1 MRTEFDGKAL
11 SIHAILLS
19 LDGSRS
25 VQSSIDSPDL
35 ASPVTT
41 TVPAFLVSHES
52 TQPSSRKQKRT
63 ESVPPLPR
71 HYAHVC
77 AINIEP
83 ILLENAEL
91 CGTNLAV
98 RLQQMGAD
106 SILED
111 IRRTLAIESRA
122 AE

>member
-1 MRTEFDGKAL
+1 M
-11 SIHAILLS
+11 
-19 LDGSRS
+19 
-25 VQSSIDSPDL
+25 DSPDL
-35 ASPVTT
+35 TSPVTAAL
-41 TVPAFLVSHES
+41 PAFLVSHEA
-52 TQPSSRKQKRT
+52 TKPSNRKRKRT
-63 ESVPPLPR
+63 GSNSESIAPLPR

-77 AINIEP
+77 AINIEA

-98 RLQQMGAD
+98 RLLQMGAD

-111 IRRTLAIESRA
+111 IHRTLAIESRA